1 MRCSKCTSLETK
13 VLDTRIGKNETSIRR
28 RRECLECGF
37 RFTTIEE
44 VIRAELQVVKRD
56 GRREDFDRNKIL
68 GGLKKA
74 VEKRPIDV
82 MQIEMLVSD
91 VLAVLERE
99 YDHEIPSQAI
109 GEHIMQRLKHLDQI
123 AYVRYAS
130 VYKDFRD
137 LSELADEISSLKALT
152 ENDKEE

>member
-1 MRCSKCTSLETK
+1 MRCPKCGSLETK
-13 VLDTRIGKNETSIRR
+13 VLDTRTGKNETSIRR
-28 RRECLECGF
+28 RRECLECEY
-37 RFTTIEE
+37 RFTTLEE
-44 VIRAELQVVKRD
+44 VLHADMQVVKRD

-74 VEKRPIDV
+74 VQKRPIEII
-82 MQIEMLVSD
+82 QIEMLIAD
-91 VLAVLERE
+91 VLASLQKEFDQEV
-99 YDHEIPSQAI
+99 PAQAI

-137 LSELADEISSLKALT
+137 LSELAQEILDLRESTDHGK
-152 ENDKEE
+152 K

>member
-1 MRCSKCTSLETK
+1 MRCSKCASIDTK
-13 VLDTRIGKNETSIRR
+13 VLDTRTGKNENSIRR
-28 RRECLECGF
+28 RRECLNCGY

-44 VIRAELQVVKRD
+44 VLRVNLQVVKRD
-56 GRREDFDRNKIL
+56 GRREDFDRSKML

-82 MQIEMLVSD
+82 LQIEMLITD
-91 VLAVLERE
+91 VLTSLEKE
-99 YDHEIPSQAI
+99 FDHEIPAHAV
-109 GEHIMQRLKHLDQI
+109 GEQIMFRLKHLDQI

-137 LSELADEISSLKALT
+137 LTELAQEINELKAST
-152 ENDKEE
+152 ENA

>member
-1 MRCSKCTSLETK
+1 MRCPKCTSSDTK
-13 VLDTRIGKNETSIRR
+13 VLDTRTSKNETSIRR
-28 RRECLECGF
+28 RRECLECGH

-44 VIRAELQVVKRD
+44 VLRADLQVVKRD
-56 GRREDFDRNKIL
+56 GRREDFDRAKML

-82 MQIEMLVSD
+82 MQIEMLIAD
-91 VLAVLERE
+91 VLAALEKE
-99 YDHEIPSQAI
+99 YDHEIPARAI
-109 GEHIMQRLKHLDQI
+109 GEQIMTRLKHLDQI

-137 LSELADEISSLKALT
+137 LAELAQEINAL
-152 ENDKEE
+152 NDSTQNAQS

>member
-1 MRCSKCTSLETK
+1 MRCSKCASIDTK
-13 VLDTRIGKNETSIRR
+13 VLDTRTGKNENSIRR
-28 RRECLECGF
+28 RRECLNCGY

-44 VIRAELQVVKRD
+44 VLRVNLQVVKRD
-56 GRREDFDRNKIL
+56 GRREDFDRSKML

-82 MQIEMLVSD
+82 LQIEMLITD
-91 VLAVLERE
+91 VLTSLEKE
-99 YDHEIPSQAI
+99 FDHEIPAHAI
-109 GEHIMQRLKHLDQI
+109 GEQIMFRLKHLDQI

-137 LSELADEISSLKALT
+137 LTELAQEINELKAST
-152 ENDKEE
+152 END

>member
-1 MRCSKCTSLETK
+1 MRCPKCTSIETK
-13 VLDTRIGKNETSIRR
+13 VLDTRTGKNETSIRR
-28 RRECLECGF
+28 RRECLDCGY

-44 VIRAELQVVKRD
+44 VLRTDLQVVKRD
-56 GRREDFDRNKIL
+56 GRREDFDRAKML

-82 MQIEMLVSD
+82 MQIEMMVAD
-91 VLAVLERE
+91 VLVALEKE
-99 YDHEIPSQAI
+99 FDHEVPSQAI
-109 GEHIMQRLKHLDQI
+109 GEQIMARLKQLDKI

-137 LSELADEISSLKALT
+137 LSELAEEI
-152 ENDKEE
+152 KELNASVGNG

>member
-1 MRCSKCTSLETK
+1 MRCPKCTSLETK
-13 VLDTRIGKNETSIRR
+13 VLDTRTGKNETSIRR
-28 RRECLECGF
+28 RRECLDCGY

-44 VIRAELQVVKRD
+44 VLRADLQVVKRD
-56 GRREDFDRNKIL
+56 GRREDFDRAKML

-82 MQIEMLVSD
+82 MQIEMLVAD
-91 VLAVLERE
+91 VLAALENE
-99 YDHEIPSQAI
+99 FDHEFPAKAI
-109 GEHIMQRLKHLDQI
+109 GEQIMLRLKHLDQI

-137 LSELADEISSLKALT
+137 LSELAQEINDLKSSSGNAT
-152 ENDKEE
+152 S

>member
-1 MRCSKCTSLETK
+1 MRCPKCASLETK
-13 VLDTRIGKNETSIRR
+13 VLDTRTGKNETSIRR
-28 RRECLECGF
+28 RRECLECGY

-44 VIRAELQVVKRD
+44 VLHADLQVVKRD
-56 GRREDFDRNKIL
+56 GRREDFDRAKVL

-82 MQIEMLVSD
+82 MQIEMLVAD
-91 VLAVLERE
+91 VLASLEQE
-99 YDHEIPSQAI
+99 YDHEIPSKAI
-109 GEHIMQRLKHLDQI
+109 GEHLMQRLKHLDQI

-137 LSELADEISSLKALT
+137 LSELAREISDLKQST
-152 ENDKEE
+152 EHG

>member
-1 MRCSKCTSLETK
+1 MRCPKCISLETK
-13 VLDTRIGKNETSIRR
+13 VLDTRIGKNESSTRR
-28 RRECLECGF
+28 RRECLSCGY

-44 VIRAELQVVKRD
+44 VLRADLQVVKRD
-56 GRREDFDRNKIL
+56 GRREDFDRSKIL
-68 GGLKKA
+68 SGLKKA

-82 MQIEMLVSD
+82 LQIEMLVAD
-91 VLAVLERE
+91 MLATLERE

-137 LSELADEISSLKALT
+137 LSELAEEILSLKALP
-152 ENDKEE
+152 ENEKK